1 MSEVNKRPKLPKN
14 RPLRDSAPDF
24 TRGRRTLNRALSLVS
39 DVIDLVDVP
48 IPGKNLLS
56 TLVNDAIERRRATA
70 RDELLRAISEGVTQP
85 ETAIIEQIDEF
96 VAIGMRYEKAA
107 MDGVRRQNLRL
118 LARIVATQLEG
129 RSANFEDFAEK
140 ASAIEQL
147 TDAELNL
154 LGWWFANGAGK
165 DLHQVCDECGYS
177 DAQHR
182 QLQATAAALQRVAL
196 VFVSSGWNGGA
207 YTLTPLALRL
217 QAELR
222 DEGLT
227 TTSVV

>member
-1 MSEVNKRPKLPKN
+1 MNKRPKLPKN

-129 RSANFEDFAEK
+129 RSANFERLRRKSFGNRAANGRRAK
-140 ASAIEQL
+140 SARLVVCKRCRQGSASGLRRMRILRCPASTTSGHSRRTPTCCFGLCIFRLERGRIY
-147 TDAELNL
+147 TDATGSE
-154 LGWWFANGAGK
+154 A
-165 DLHQVCDECGYS
+165 
-177 DAQHR
+177 
-182 QLQATAAALQRVAL
+182 
-196 VFVSSGWNGGA
+196 SG
-207 YTLTPLALRL
+207 R
-217 QAELR
+217 
-222 DEGLT
+222 
-227 TTSVV
+227 TS